1 MLGMQGVVYASD
13 QIEKLPNVGHPA
25 LTPPIT
31 DELPRPAASS
41 APSPARDKPATKV
54 VNFKSHFG
62 LIAKLWNLWQSS
74 VGPGSAGG
82 RA

>member
-1 MLGMQGVVYASD
+1 MFGMQGVLYASE

-25 LTPPIT
+25 LTRPIT
-31 DELPRPAASS
+31 DELQRPAASS
-41 APSPARDKPATKV
+41 APSPGRDRPATKV
-54 VNFKSHFG
+54 VNFKSHFD
-62 LIAKLWNLWQSS
+62 LIAKLWNLWQRF